1 MFPMTTTKTA
11 TAYSLRIAKVGAA
24 KSQRDY
30 FVGNSNLDDARDD
43 ARERANWPGIREVQ
57 LVEHRTVW
65 SGEGDDFKV
74 ERTVT
79 VLDTFRRAR

>member
-1 MFPMTTTKTA
+1 MTSA
-11 TAYSLRIAKVGAA
+11 TVVVAVVLPEIGLLSDRFTEAGDEIWELR
-24 KSQRDY
+24 
-30 FVGNSNLDDARDD
+30 RDD